1 MGSLV
6 GRPAKRIALCRVR
19 LESQKMPLR
28 AAVRLWLEPM
38 VWRLHTGSRESSVR
52 SSDPIANEEQEASL
66 RVHSNLS
73 QGFVGSYF
81 FPTLRISL
89 DENQVQRGKRCWK

>member
-6 GRPAKRIALCRVR
+6 WRPARRTALCRVR
-19 LESQKMPLR
+19 LESQKMSLR
-28 AAVRLWLEPM
+28 VAVRLWLEPM
-38 VWRLHTGSRESSVR
+38 VWRLHTGSPESSVH

-73 QGFVGSYF
+73 QGFVSKVIF
-81 FPTLRISL
+81 FPHSEYL
-89 DENQVQRGKRCWK
+89 